1 MKKYIGLMGVL
12 LIVMSL
18 IFPPLANA
26 ANLDP
31 SKLTEV
37 EIERERNSHP
47 NDINEK
53 QKALLKAYG
62 VTEDKIKSITRREI
76 SNILLFGHIVNSEYI
91 QPYLVSKKEVID
103 GFKNSEFAR
112 KEQALRFEQNGLT
125 LSDLALISN
134 NYTLEEI
141 AKMPISGIKETIE
154 NYKSS
159 TDLAPANSHFKI
171 QTITPNLYTRFNKE
185 DINASES
192 GSYVYLHRDSM
203 DTAYSS
209 IATSDHITEV
219 SGYVQNAYTIGK
231 HLFAGPSQGITL
243 SNDQYA
249 YNLFG
254 ELTESSS
261 GNIVHEGVD
270 YRRYEGA
277 PVWSL
282 AEGVI
287 NNKVSELGGT
297 TVAVY
302 NPFYDV
308 TVIYMHLKNVSLSN
322 GQYVSKDTSFAEQ
335 GLYKYGSIS
344 NSHVHVE
351 LRDGRQTSANPGS
364 GETLSST
371 RPYGIL
377 LWLMWD

>member
-1 MKKYIGLMGVL
+1 
-12 LIVMSL
+12 
-18 IFPPLANA
+18 
-26 ANLDP
+26 
-31 SKLTEV
+31 
-37 EIERERNSHP
+37 
-47 NDINEK
+47 
-53 QKALLKAYG
+53 
-62 VTEDKIKSITRREI
+62 
-76 SNILLFGHIVNSEYI
+76 
-91 QPYLVSKKEVID
+91 
-103 GFKNSEFAR
+103 
-112 KEQALRFEQNGLT
+112 
-125 LSDLALISN
+125 
-134 NYTLEEI
+134 
-141 AKMPISGIKETIE
+141 
-154 NYKSS
+154 
-159 TDLAPANSHFKI
+159 
-171 QTITPNLYTRFNKE
+171 
-185 DINASES
+185 
-192 GSYVYLHRDSM
+192 M

-209 IATSDHITEV
+209 IATSNHITEV

-287 NNKVSELGGT
+287 NNKASELGGT

-322 GQYVSKDTSFAEQ
+322 GQYVSKDTSFAQQ
-335 GLYKYGSIS
+335 GLYQSGSIS

-351 LRDGRQTSANPGS
+351 VRNGRQTSILDQVKLYRQPDHMEFCS
-364 GETLSST
+364 G
-371 RPYGIL
+371 
-377 LWLMWD
+377 